1 MLVYGTCNPEGYG
14 DASYEGLYLT
24 DSDIREITPTMAGVP
39 VKIEHRGVDVGKV
52 ITAWVHEGRM
62 DVLMELEDT
71 HIEGAFGK
79 EFVARGLCPEL
90 SLGYNVTMSKSP
102 AGFLRASNKKVVE
115 LSLVRQGAREGC
127 KIRAFTAGGANHNSS
142 NKRPRTSASASAG
155 AAPGQVA
162 GVPPASGA
170 KVTPGVVAAASSSSA
185 MMARERIHRILV

>member
-39 VKIEHRGVDVGKV
+39 VKIEHRGVDVGRV

-62 DVLMELEDT
+62 DVLMELQDT

-127 KIRAFTAGGANHNSS
+127 KIRAFTDPCSS
-142 NKRPRTSASASAG
+142 SSSKRPRTASASSAPAA
-155 AAPGQVA
+155 AAPTH
-162 GVPPASGA
+162 
-170 KVTPGVVAAASSSSA
+170 KLAAALPPQG
-185 MMARERIHRILV
+185 RIHRILV